1 MGTMKMTSGFYRSLR
16 SFQNDSNKK
25 MSPWILSAL
34 RASRMTFAVGTIAI
48 LAACGDDSSS
58 DPLSAPEN
66 TDTPTVE
73 ALAECTAPA
82 FLKEG
87 DKVAL
92 VSPSYTT
99 PDSNILKTADVLRE
113 WGFEPV
119 IGKNVDKLD
128 AGKYAGTAQERA
140 DDIIAALKD
149 TSIKAILTNRGGYG
163 SIQLAD
169 LIDPKLVKDNPK
181 WLIGYS
187 DITTLH
193 AMQTKAGVMSI
204 HGTMS
209 SSIAKTNGT
218 DDNSTILRDLLK
230 GEVPTYK
237 VPKHKYNQK
246 GTAEGILVGGNM
258 ATFVPLVGSD
268 IDVFQKD
275 GIILFMEEIGENLRN
290 IDRMFNSIELH
301 GVMENVKGV
310 ILGEF
315 VDSGTDLDYE
325 SAEAML
331 SQYLKKYD
339 IPVLCGFPAGHDDV
353 NLPIVMGAK
362 VKIDVDD
369 DGSTL
374 AFDIDGDKKTI
385 DTDKLTE
392 KTSLSKALLKML
404 AGKIFKIEE

>member
-1 MGTMKMTSGFYRSLR
+1 MKNDIASSHSGHGVSGIHTFYTGVCIAA
-16 SFQNDSNKK
+16 F
-25 MSPWILSAL
+25 AL
-34 RASRMTFAVGTIAI
+34 F
-48 LAACGDDSSS
+48 AACSDDSSS
-58 DPLSAPEN
+58 DPLTAPEN
-66 TDTPTVE
+66 TDSPAVE
-73 ALAECTAPA
+73 TLAECTAPA

-92 VSPSYTT
+92 LSPSYST
-99 PDSNILKTADVLRE
+99 PDSNIQKTADVLKE

-119 IGKNVDKLD
+119 IGKNVGKLE

-140 DDIIAALKD
+140 DDIIEALKD
-149 TSIKAILTNRGGYG
+149 TSIKAILSNRGGYG
-163 SIQLAD
+163 TIQLAD
-169 LIDPKLVKDNPK
+169 LIDPKLIKDNPK

-209 SSIAKTNGT
+209 TSIAKTGGT

-237 VPKHKYNQK
+237 VAKNKYNQK
-246 GTAEGILVGGNM
+246 GKAEGILVGGNM
-258 ATFVPLVGSD
+258 ATFVPLVGSEV
-268 IDVFQKD
+268 DVFQKD

-362 VKIDVDD
+362 VKIDVGD

-374 AFDIDGDKKTI
+374 AFNIDGDKKTI

>member
-1 MGTMKMTSGFYRSLR
+1 MGI
-16 SFQNDSNKK
+16 KK
-25 MSPWILSAL
+25 NIMSPWILSAL
-34 RASRMTFAVGTIAI
+34 RASRMTFAVGTIAL
-48 LAACGDDSSS
+48 LAACGEDSSS
-58 DPLSAPEN
+58 DSLTSPEN
-66 TDTPTVE
+66 QDSPAVE

-82 FLKEG
+82 FLKKG

-99 PDSNILKTADVLRE
+99 PDSNIQKTADVLKE
-113 WGFEPV
+113 WGFKPV
-119 IGKNVDKLD
+119 IGKNVDKLA
-128 AGKYAGTAQERA
+128 AGKYAGTAEERA
-140 DDIIAALKD
+140 DDIIEALKD
-149 TSIKAILTNRGGYG
+149 TSIKAILANRGGYG
-163 SIQLAD
+163 TIQLAD
-169 LIDPKLVKDNPK
+169 LIEPKLIKDNPK

-209 SSIAKTNGT
+209 ASIAKTGGT

-230 GEVPTYK
+230 GQVPTYK
-237 VPKHKYNQK
+237 VAKHKYNQK
-246 GTAEGILVGGNM
+246 GKAEGILVGGNM

-268 IDVFQKD
+268 VDVFQKD

-325 SAEAML
+325 SAEEML

-353 NLPIVMGAK
+353 NLPIVMGAR
-362 VKIDVDD
+362 VKIDVGDK
-369 DGSTL
+369 GSTVT
-374 AFDIDGDKKTI
+374 FDISGEKKTI
-385 DTDKLTE
+385 DTDKLTA
-392 KTSLSKALLKML
+392 KTSLPKAVLKML